1 MSAEA
6 DGCRRASRGKV
17 FPLLDCAPQCRGNML
32 LKRRMGAQQVGEDGS
47 SLLDCTWALIGILNL
62 ERTKVID
69 TSIYK

>member
-1 MSAEA
+1 
-6 DGCRRASRGKV
+6 
-17 FPLLDCAPQCRGNML
+17 ML